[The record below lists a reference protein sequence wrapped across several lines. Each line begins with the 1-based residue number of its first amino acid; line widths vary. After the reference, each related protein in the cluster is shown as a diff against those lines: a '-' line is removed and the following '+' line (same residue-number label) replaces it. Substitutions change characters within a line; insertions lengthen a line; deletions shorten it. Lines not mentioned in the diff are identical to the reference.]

1 MATQTSITELSSS
14 IASLA
19 RGPSDPKASPAAYG
33 TSAAARSAPTK
44 TALLGRAALL
54 GARRYWAGQ
63 RYWERAAIG
72 QGSAI
77 GRAALLAGQRA
88 RAVIVFLM
96 PVRSQSTLV
105 TPVTSPLRA
114 CTLVHSAWL
123 AQPCCWGDL
132 AAAAMQ

>member
-63 RYWERAAIG
+63 RYW